1 MGLLLEKMKATVSPR
16 KKQKITSPLR
26 SQLSSFCLLVSIAVI
41 TMISLFLLYLTL
53 KESSNFPSTQ
63 KPTSVASTI
72 LDTNVKPKEEVV
84 STKEPVLSVN
94 DPIGSKTPLLLNK
107 VKRVKFDLKNIPKQH
122 MGYFDMHFI
131 HIPKCGGTS
140 MTAILRDVAC
150 NIDKERNSDCCLN
163 PGFCDWHA
171 KRRCSSIRGCIN
183 HIPQRWYIFLVLPR
197 LTVAIIFEVIYLF

>member
-1 MGLLLEKMKATVSPR
+1 MKATVSPR
-16 KKQKITSPLR
+16 KKQQKSTSPLR
-26 SQLSSFCLLVSIAVI
+26 SQLSSFFLLVAIAVI
-41 TMISLFLLYLTL
+41 TMISLLLLYLTL

-63 KPTSVASTI
+63 KPTSVATST
-72 LDTNVKPKEEVV
+72 LGTNVKSNEEIT
-84 STKEPVLSVN
+84 STKKPVLPVPVPVN
-94 DPIGSKTPLLLNK
+94 NAISSKTPLLLNK
-107 VKRVKFDLKNIPKQH
+107 ENRVKFDLKNIPKQH

-140 MTAILRDVAC
+140 MTAILREVAC

-183 HIPQRWYIFLVLPR
+183 HIPQR
-197 LTVAIIFEVIYLF
+197 